1 MKKDSELTM
10 LEMLSKYENDT
21 EKVVELLDNYPIKEI
36 KEYYS
41 KNAGNHHC
49 EIIEKWSENYNIPL
63 TKTLSELYEKLNK
76 KIRVFDNNKL
86 KNDFETVRNAGLG
99 LNIFIRILE
108 QNREEFLSWYK
119 DNIEKYESAIPKATV
134 IKNDALLR
142 CDYYIKEGLFIK
154 FMNGDITLYNVDKEK
169 DND

>member
-1 MKKDSELTM
+1 MKQDKDLKM
-10 LEMLSKYENDT
+10 LED
-21 EKVVELLDNYPIKEI
+21 
-36 KEYYS
+36 YS
-41 KNAGNHHC
+41 
-49 EIIEKWSENYNIPL
+49 INYNIPL

-86 KNDFETVRNAGLG
+86 KNDFETVRNYDSLG

-119 DNIEKYESAIPKATV
+119 DNIEKYESAIPKASF
-134 IKNDALLR
+134 IKNEVLLR
-142 CDYYIKEGLFIK
+142 CDKYIKEGLFIK

-169 DND
+169 EYE

>member
-1 MKKDSELTM
+1 MKQDKDLKM
-10 LEMLSKYENDT
+10 LED
-21 EKVVELLDNYPIKEI
+21 
-36 KEYYS
+36 YS
-41 KNAGNHHC
+41 
-49 EIIEKWSENYNIPL
+49 INYNIPL

-86 KNDFETVRNAGLG
+86 KNDFEAVRNYDSLG

-119 DNIEKYESAIPKATV
+119 DNIEKYESAIPKASF
-134 IKNDALLR
+134 IKNEALLR
-142 CDYYIKEGLFIK
+142 CDKYIKEGLFIK

-169 DND
+169 EYE